1 MQLQSIFV
9 FASLPVLLFAQTTP
23 AQIESDINVL
33 ATLLAD
39 DLAAIDAFPIEGGTI
54 DEAMAIHTADTNV
67 NDILVTITNDIK
79 TANCPLSDSDASVI
93 LGLAEARAPTI
104 QQALTDAVAREPGL
118 AAIGAVPTIR
128 DDLATLQASSDAM
141 GAALAG
147 CVS

>member
-79 TANCPLSDSDASVI
+79 TASCPLSDSDASVI
-93 LGLAEARAPTI
+93 LDLAEARAPTI
-104 QQALTDAVAREPGL
+104 QQALADAVAREPGL
-118 AAIGAVPTIR
+118 AAVGAVPTIR

-141 GAALAG
+141 GAALVG